1 MKSFARVIAFTL
13 LILASLVAASQQ
25 PAPPPAAAPQTVTPK
40 APYDSTKAQLS
51 VTKEE
56 NLQLKANATQ
66 AAFQQQMKDFQDKWK
81 AEESSLIAWIAAV
94 KKDNGWDDTYTYDR
108 TNNEWTHTPKVE
120 AKPAEA
126 PKK

>member
-1 MKSFARVIAFTL
+1 MKSFARIAVLTCLCIFGFAVSAQT
-13 LILASLVAASQQ
+13 
-25 PAPPPAAAPQTVTPK
+25 PPAAAPAPQTVTPK

-66 AAFQQQMKDFQDKWK
+66 ASFQQQMKDFQAAWQ
-81 AEESSLIAWIAAV
+81 AEEASITAWIAEV
-94 KKDNGWDDTYTYDR
+94 KKSNGWDDTYAYDR
-108 TNNEWTHTPKVE
+108 ATDKWTHTPKAE
-120 AKPAEA
+120 AKPADT